1 MSTNKLSR
9 DYLVDLVV
17 NKYFA
22 NVDRHNMQPVLDCFT
37 ADAFFT
43 IQSAFTDHE
52 GRDTGIRRMFETFFA
67 TYKTSIHKDFHH
79 VPDIDNNA
87 IASQFNVYLQE
98 SDGKETRMSN
108 CNFFYLE
115 NGKFKRI
122 AQPKAGASHHRR
134 HYSDSQGVQ
143 HEAKWRPRVASASR
157 DEQR

>member
-1 MSTNKLSR
+1 MSSTNKLSR

-37 ADAFFT
+37 SDAIFT

-67 TYKTSIHKDFHH
+67 TYKTSVHKDFHH
-79 VPDIDNNA
+79 VPDVDNGA

-115 NGKFKRI
+115 NGKFKRVYVYMSG
-122 AQPKAGASHHRR
+122 PN
-134 HYSDSQGVQ
+134 VL
-143 HEAKWRPRVASASR
+143 V
-157 DEQR
+157 